1 MLEYGDFK
9 YIFISYFFKDMTNL
23 NISSDIAV
31 LKNLPSNHESSGLD
45 NLRWFTN
52 SALDNTGNDDIKA
65 WSTGTIIGI
74 IISVVISVSIILYF
88 LWKRSEW
95 FRRIVWKRR

>member
-52 SALDNTGNDDIKA
+52 SALDNTDNDDIKA